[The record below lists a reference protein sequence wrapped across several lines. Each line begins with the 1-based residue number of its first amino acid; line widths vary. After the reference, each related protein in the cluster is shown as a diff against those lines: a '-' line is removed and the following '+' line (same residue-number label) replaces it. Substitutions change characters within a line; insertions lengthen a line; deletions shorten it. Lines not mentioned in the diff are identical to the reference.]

1 MSDTYQKY
9 PQTRIAV
16 SAHSTGTLQ
25 FDCSVPARSSSS
37 KKTSSLLSTC
47 HNFTRKKVNK
57 GVLSFLILE
66 IRGQILPVSFFFA
79 NPKQHT
85 NWGKIPE
92 NHCRFKLLGEKESSP
107 RNHKKSLPFE
117 DARHAFTSWNFKVFK
132 GSVFVTSPDQPPP
145 PSLTDWW
152 EFDLGVQVANDNK
165 YPSDVCR

>member
-1 MSDTYQKY
+1 MWFITSRLTGMSDTYQKY

-79 NPKQHT
+79 KPKQHT

-117 DARHAFTSWNFKVFK
+117 NAKACLHQLELQSFQGISF
-132 GSVFVTSPDQPPP
+132 
-145 PSLTDWW
+145 
-152 EFDLGVQVANDNK
+152 
-165 YPSDVCR
+165 C